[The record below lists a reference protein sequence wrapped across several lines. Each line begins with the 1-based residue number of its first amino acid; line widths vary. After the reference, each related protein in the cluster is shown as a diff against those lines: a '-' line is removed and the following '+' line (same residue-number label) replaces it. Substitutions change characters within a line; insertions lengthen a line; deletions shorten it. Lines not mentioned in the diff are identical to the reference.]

1 MQRYAGEEL
10 ELFAKA
16 QNWKAY
22 LSKELAPFLRGA
34 VLEVGAGIG
43 ATAAALCDG
52 SPTSWLCLEPDPALA
67 AAIEAKLAARAL
79 PPCCRVAVGTLADL
93 PASDRFDTI
102 VYVDVLEHIEGDAA
116 ELALA
121 AARLRPGG
129 SLIVLAPAHPALYSP
144 FDAAVGHFRRYTK
157 RSLTNVVPRHLGLVR
172 LRYLDAAGLL
182 ASAANRAIL
191 RRAVPSGRDLQFW
204 DRVLVPVS
212 RVIDPLLGH
221 HVGRSLL
228 GVWCAPGS
236 G

>member
-1 MQRYAGEEL
+1 LQRYVGEEL

-52 SPTSWLCLEPDPALA
+52 TPTSWLCLEPDPTLV

-102 VYVDVLEHIEGDAA
+102 IYVDVLEHIEGDAA

-144 FDAAVGHFRRYTK
+144 FDAAVGHFRRYAK

-204 DRVLVPVS
+204 DRALVPVS